1 MVTARGPSVL
11 MGVWFCLAGGRRGHS
26 VLMVTSAVSE
36 DRVVSADKDHPP
48 QRQCLACTLAPSGM
62 PWEMRTKLGFPMD
75 SLVTSGVLTAPE
87 TMLLVPAL
95 LADHPPQGQKATGEV
110 PAQRCPKSAC
120 RQLFVVTQGT

>member
-1 MVTARGPSVL
+1 MVTVWGPSVL

-48 QRQCLACTLAPSGM
+48 QRQCMAYTLAPSGV
-62 PWEMRTKLGFPMD
+62 PWEMRTKLGIPID

-95 LADHPPQGQKATGEV
+95 LADHPP
-110 PAQRCPKSAC
+110 
-120 RQLFVVTQGT
+120 

>member
-1 MVTARGPSVL
+1 MVTVQGPSVL
-11 MGVWFCLAGGRRGHS
+11 TGVWFCPTGGRRGYS

-36 DRVVSADKDHPP
+36 DRVVSADKDHLPP
-48 QRQCLACTLAPSGM
+48 RQCLAYTLTPSGV
-62 PWEMRTKLGFPMD
+62 PWVMRTKLGFPMD

-110 PAQRCPKSAC
+110 PAQRCPKAAC

>member
-1 MVTARGPSVL
+1 MVTVQGPSVL

-48 QRQCLACTLAPSGM
+48 QRQCLACTLAPSSV
-62 PWEMRTKLGFPMD
+62 PSEMRTKLGFPMD
-75 SLVTSGVLTAPE
+75 SLVVLTAPE
-87 TMLLVPAL
+87 TMLVVPAL

-110 PAQRCPKSAC
+110 PARRCPKATC
-120 RQLFVVTQGT
+120 RQLFVVTPGDLS